1 MIIRIIQNK
10 NNIKSTIIRINM
22 DDTMKNIFK
31 EMKKIIHEEKQ
42 QYDKNKYG
50 HYANPP
56 PPEAL
61 PMPKFNICMKPR

>member
-1 MIIRIIQNK
+1 MN
-10 NNIKSTIIRINM
+10 
-22 DDTMKNIFK
+22 DTMKNIFK
-31 EMKKIIHEEKQ
+31 EMKKIMHEEKQ